1 MVKLMEYVPLNV
13 YVKQKTRPLLFVFVV
28 CAIGA
33 LMGGVHPGFVVI
45 SAVIAVVIFSHLK
58 NRHYPKAWNETVGKM
73 ARDAREKDEEDF
85 RETISRHLPVLAR
98 KRNMLITK
106 DDYGNVIFDKWIREK
121 EYYIR
126 KLNYFPLITPY
137 YSGMDAFD
145 QSLILDGMINKFL
158 QTSDI
163 EIIDVSDMTPT
174 EYEHYCADILRE
186 QGWEARVTQGSGD
199 QGVDV
204 IAEKNGIKI
213 AVQCKKYSSP
223 VGNKAVQEVTAGK
236 GFYGADYGMV
246 VTNNTYTA
254 SAKQLANSQLIF
266 LLHHDDLYS
275 VDELLDVSNQV
286 A

>member
-1 MVKLMEYVPLNV
+1 MVKLMEYVPLDL
-13 YVKQKTRPLLFVFVV
+13 YVKQKTRPFLFVVIAG
-28 CAIGA
+28 AIGA
-33 LMGGVHPGFVVI
+33 LMADVHPGLVI
-45 SAVIAVVIFSHLK
+45 LCVAFAVLIYSYLK
-58 NRHYPKAWNETVGKM
+58 NNHYPKVWNETVGNM
-73 ARDAREKDEEDF
+73 ARDAREKDESDF
-85 RETISRHLPVLAR
+85 REAISRHLPVLAR
-98 KRNMLITK
+98 KRNMLVTK
-106 DDYGNVIFDKWIREK
+106 DDYGNVIFDKWVREK
-121 EYYIR
+121 EYYIG
-126 KLNYFPLITPY
+126 KLNYFPRITPY
-137 YSGMDAFD
+137 YSGMDSFD
-145 QSLILDGMINKFL
+145 QSLILDSMINDFL
-158 QTSDI
+158 QTSDV
-163 EIIDVSDMTPT
+163 EFIDVSDMTPI

-275 VDELLDVSNQV
+275 VDELIDVSNQV